1 MPTNSPSPSQ
11 PLNMPQA
18 ICMPPR
24 KCDTEDI
31 GRECKET
38 AVITVCFSNCLH
50 RTTVHKVPG
59 PGEGSSRGEAPQ
71 PQPHCLPSQPTSA
84 SLVCSKGGTVK
95 GVGVGGLLAFVPPVS
110 SLYPSSFLH
119 VLSSVSIPFLP
130 FSFTVH
136 YFLISFILFFGH
148 TEWQVES

>member
-1 MPTNSPSPSQ
+1 MPTKSPSPSQ

-31 GRECKET
+31 RREYKET
-38 AVITVCFSNCLH
+38 AVITMCFSNCLH

-59 PGEGSSRGEAPQ
+59 PGKRSSRGEAPQ
-71 PQPHCLPSQPTSA
+71 PQPHCLPSQPTSS
-84 SLVCSKGGTVK
+84 SLVCSKGGTLK
-95 GVGVGGLLAFVPPVS
+95 GVGVGGLLGFVPPIS

-119 VLSSVSIPFLP
+119 VLGSISIPFLP
-130 FSFTVH
+130 FSFTVC
-136 YFLISFILFFGH
+136 YFILFFGH